1 MRNEKHTE
9 PEETK
14 KSHKEP
20 RMEYRKKHGTHV
32 ENPSIVK
39 DAAELEVETDGVVAN
54 ESSQDRDFVD
64 ATQFYEE
71 SNEEVDDLE
80 ANSEQI
86 AHQENE
92 TVDMVSE
99 DMVVVV

>member
-20 RMEYRKKHGTHV
+20 RTEYRKKHGTHV

-39 DAAELEVETDGVVAN
+39 DAAELEVETDGVVTN
-54 ESSQDRDFVD
+54 ESSQDRDFGD
-64 ATQFYEE
+64 ATQFYKE
-71 SNEEVDDLE
+71 SNEEVHDLE

-86 AHQENE
+86 VHQENE